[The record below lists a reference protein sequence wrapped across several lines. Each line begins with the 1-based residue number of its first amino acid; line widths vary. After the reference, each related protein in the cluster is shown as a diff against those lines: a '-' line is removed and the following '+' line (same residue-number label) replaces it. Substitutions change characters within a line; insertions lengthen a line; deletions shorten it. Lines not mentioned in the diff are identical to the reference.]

1 MEWCGAAHGYWLYL
15 LYVQEVV
22 FCNLLHKM
30 GHYFLDRR
38 YQTNIPLV
46 LRFDGVIGHN
56 ALRHRLVSSPNL
68 ISEYASV
75 K

>member
-22 FCNLLHKM
+22 YRNLLHEM

-46 LRFDGVIGHN
+46 LRFDGVQSGLETYDIRG
-56 ALRHRLVSSPNL
+56 A
-68 ISEYASV
+68 IIWGGGDWA
-75 K
+75 

>member
-15 LYVQEVV
+15 LYVQEEE
-22 FCNLLHKM
+22 M

-46 LRFDGVIGHN
+46 LRFDGVQSGLETYDIRG
-56 ALRHRLVSSPNL
+56 A
-68 ISEYASV
+68 IIWGGA
-75 K
+75 